1 LEKKEV
7 INAYISKKL
16 LNLIDDFV
24 AKKRYKTRS
33 NFLLKALVA
42 QLREDILR
50 DHLDTII
57 ERCLKKPETREVKKK
72 K

>member
-7 INAYISKKL
+7 INAYVSRKL
-16 LNLIDDFV
+16 LALIDDLV

-33 NFLLKALVA
+33 DFMLKALLS

-50 DHLDTII
+50 DHLDSII
-57 ERCLKKPETREVKKK
+57 EKSYREVKKK
-72 K
+72 